1 MIDWGLFNVGSL
13 LLGLVAWIIP
23 VINLVRYKNNDYRNW
38 GVLAVIS
45 ISACAISLYFQI
57 VYHYHLVDIEDWSA
71 LMDTSGAVVR
81 VGGVLLIVTLLLNAI
96 TAILCRDRSAK

>member
-1 MIDWGLFNVGSL
+1 MDWGLFNLGSL
-13 LLGLVAWIIP
+13 ILGLVAWTLP

-57 VYHYHLVDIEDWSA
+57 VYDYHLVEIEDWSA

-81 VGGVLLIVTLLLNAI
+81 VGGVLLIGTLLLNAI
-96 TAILCRDRSAK
+96 TVIVCLDRSAK